1 MLNNTMNNRCLKDSL
16 REALERFSRNMAMQ
30 VKKEEGWDFITYA
43 ELKNRI
49 DKHSSFIKEE
59 GFSKGDRIALLSK
72 NSPEW
77 GTIFFSCILTDMI
90 VVPVAADSTPGEI
103 KNIIDD
109 SGAKAIF
116 LSTELP
122 VLTEGLKNLPTLEK
136 IIIIDENRIT
146 GVNNLRRSLTRD
158 ISVPKNVVA
167 ILYTSGTT
175 ASPKGVMLTHKN
187 LYSNFCSVIRMD
199 IMSSKDSI
207 LSVLPLHHTYP
218 LMITLIAP
226 ILSGACIVY
235 PAYDWPDMLT
245 SYIKD
250 AAITVLVGV
259 PQMFHRIHQRITNK
273 LQSLGLFSRLYIH
286 AAANLSWSIR
296 KRSGLNPARI
306 LLSKLH
312 NTFGK
317 QLRFFASGGAKI
329 DKKIEEDLFRWGFTV
344 LEGYGLTETSP
355 VAAFNPPDKPKI
367 GSVGIP
373 ISDVKIKIVDKDRTG
388 VGEVV
393 IQGPNVMSGY
403 YHKQGQTKE
412 CIRDGWFFSGD
423 LGYFDKEGYLYITGR
438 SKELIVLSS
447 GKNIYPDE
455 VEAEYSKTPFVKEIC
470 VLGAVREEG
479 ANTQDYLYAVIV
491 PDFELFKERGEI
503 NIYSVIKSKF
513 EDISKSLPGYKHI
526 MGFVVTN
533 RPFPRTVL
541 GKLKRYEIEKIYMA
555 DTLKGK
561 PSPGQKSLSPDDEKI
576 TRSEAGKKVIDYL
589 RQAFGI
595 KKQILLS
602 SSIEIDLGVDSLGR
616 VELMSAMER
625 TFGIKLPESL
635 ISASIFTVRDLILK
649 IESVMAAEA
658 KEKTEPSDME
668 PLHLEELIKKPL
680 STEFMNKIRLKP
692 TLLDYILAFIIRGFV
707 YLFFK
712 LFYKLKIEG
721 ADKIPREGPYI
732 ICVNHVS
739 FFDGFIVSVSVPFY
753 SAMKLFFMGFRRYFV
768 VPIVR
773 SLVKAGRI
781 LPIDSTQIVG
791 AMQAA
796 LFVLSNDKAICIF
809 PEGQRSFDGSPLR
822 FKNGIGLV
830 AKEAKVKLIPV
841 FIEGAFEIWPRASRF
856 PKPGR
861 IKVKFG
867 DAVDSRQIFE
877 EGRQL
882 GIKDDAEAISSAI
895 RERVIALM

>member
-1 MLNNTMNNRCLKDSL
+1 MNNRCLKDSL
-16 REALERFSRNMAMQ
+16 RETLERFSDNIAMQ
-30 VKKEEGWDFITYA
+30 VKKEKGWDFITYA

-49 DKHSSFIKEE
+49 DKHSSFVKEL
-59 GFSKGDRIALLSK
+59 GLSKGDRIALLSK

-77 GTIFFSCILTDMI
+77 GTIFFSCVLTDMI
-90 VVPVAADSTPGEI
+90 IVPIAINSTFDEI
-103 KNIIDD
+103 KNIIND

-116 LSTELP
+116 LSTELSASA
-122 VLTEGLKNLPTLEK
+122 EGLKNLPALEK

-146 GVNNLRRSLTRD
+146 GVSDVRRPLTRD
-158 ISVPKNVVA
+158 ISVPKNLAV

-175 ASPKGVMLTHKN
+175 ASPKGVMLTHQN
-187 LYSNFCSVIRMD
+187 LYSNFSSVTRLGI
-199 IMSSKDSI
+199 ISSKDNI

-226 ILSGACIVY
+226 ILSGARIVY
-235 PAYDWPDMLT
+235 PAYDWPETLT
-245 SYIKD
+245 NYIKD

-273 LQSLGLFSRLYIH
+273 LRDLGLLSRLYIYT
-286 AAANLSWSIR
+286 AANLSWSIR

-329 DKKIEEDLFRWGFTV
+329 DKKVEEDLFRWGFTV

-373 ISDVKIKIVDKDRTG
+373 ISNVKIKIVDKDKTG
-388 VGEVV
+388 VGEIA

-438 SKELIVLSS
+438 SKELIILSS

-455 VEAEYSKTPFVKEIC
+455 VEIEYSKTPFVKEIC
-470 VLGAVREEG
+470 VLGIAREKG
-479 ANTQDYLYAVIV
+479 AGTQDYLYAVVV
-491 PDFELFKERGEI
+491 PDFEFFKERGEI
-503 NIYSVIKSKF
+503 NIYSVIKSRF
-513 EDISKSLPGYKHI
+513 EDISKSLPGHKHI

-533 RPFPRTVL
+533 RLLPRTVL
-541 GKLKRYEIEKIYMA
+541 GKLKRYEVEEIYIA
-555 DTLKGK
+555 DILKRK
-561 PSPGQKSLSPDDEKI
+561 LTPERESLSPDDEKI
-576 TRSEAGKKVIDYL
+576 TGSEVGKKVIGYL
-589 RQAFGI
+589 RQSFGI
-595 KKQILLS
+595 KEQVLLNN
-602 SSIEIDLGVDSLGR
+602 SIEIDLGVDSLGR
-616 VELMSAMER
+616 VELISAMEGA
-625 TFGIKLPESL
+625 FGIKLSESL
-635 ISASIFTVRDLILK
+635 ISASIFTVKDLILK
-649 IESVMAAEA
+649 IESVMAVEA
-658 KEKTEPSDME
+658 KEKIEPSDME
-668 PLHLEELIKKPL
+668 PIHLEELIKRPL

-692 TLLDYILAFIIRGFV
+692 TLLDYILAFIVRGLV

-712 LFYKLKIEG
+712 LFYKIKIEG

-739 FFDGFIVSVSVPFY
+739 FFDGFIISVSVPFH
-753 SAMKLFFMGFRRYFV
+753 SAMKLFFMGFRVYFV
-768 VPIVR
+768 VPVVR

-781 LPIDSTQIVG
+781 LPIDATQIVDV
-791 AMQAA
+791 MQAA
-796 LFVLSNDKAICIF
+796 FFVLSNGKAICIF
-809 PEGQRSFDGSPLR
+809 PEGQRSFDGRPLR
-822 FKNGIGLV
+822 FKKGVGFV
-830 AKEAKVKLIPV
+830 AKEAKVKLIPA
-841 FIEGAFEIWPRASRF
+841 FIEGAFEAWPRTSRF
-856 PKPGR
+856 PRPGR

-867 DAVDSRQIFE
+867 DAVDSRQMLE
-877 EGRQL
+877 QGRQL

-895 RERVIALM
+895 RERVAALM